1 MAKSPT
7 TEAEDGIVTTDDF
20 IAVIDGSTSKSAL
33 RLTPNASNGRFCMT
47 LIAEYLRQADKGM
60 TCGEFCSG
68 VSAYVRSHYPD
79 GLLPRLAEHPEDR
92 ATASC
97 VVYSRARREVWMVGD
112 CQCLVDN
119 ALYENLKPCEAAIAG
134 KRAEAA
140 KRMMDEGKATITSLR
155 HDDTARKSI
164 LADLVASMAG
174 QNVEYAVI
182 DGFAIPTEKVRIIPV
197 PNETKNITLASDG
210 YPFLKPTLA
219 ESELALQAQLR
230 SDPLNIGCFKAT
242 KGFMEGSNS
251 FDDRAYIRFE
261 P

>member
-7 TEAEDGIVTTDDF
+7 TEAEDGIVATDGF
-20 IAVIDGSTSKSAL
+20 IAVIDGSTSKSTL
-33 RLTPNASNGRFCMT
+33 RLTPNATNGRYCMT
-47 LIAEYLRQADKGM
+47 LIAEYIRQAEKNM
-60 TCGEFCSG
+60 TCREFCCG
-68 VSAYVRSHYPD
+68 ASAYVRSHYPCE
-79 GLLPRLAEHPEDR
+79 LLPRLTEHPEDR

-97 VVYSRARREVWMVGD
+97 VVYCMERHEVWMVGD

-119 ALYENLKPCEAAIAG
+119 ALYENPKPCEEAIAG
-134 KRAEAA
+134 KRAETA
-140 KRMMDEGKATITSLR
+140 KKMIEEGTATLSSLR

-182 DGFAIPTEKVRIIPV
+182 DGFDIPMEKVRIISV
-197 PNETKNITLASDG
+197 PCETKSIVLASDG

-219 ESELALQAQLR
+219 ESEQALQTQLR
-230 SDPLNIGCFKAT
+230 SDPLNIGRYKAT
-242 KGFMEGSNS
+242 KGCMEGSNS